1 MTTPQPPIDTSGD
14 PASSRTPWA
23 VHVACYVL
31 LALLLAWI
39 LVQRYLRPLVLEPG
53 ITVAASCPAGTQNA
67 ASSPP
72 ASPLDQRI
80 DPNTASWSELT
91 RLPRI
96 GEQIAKRIVEYRESH
111 RPATGSG
118 SGTTISH
125 RAATVPATGSDIA
138 TSPPVFTCPQDL
150 AKVRGIGPKT
160 VELISPH
167 LKFPPPPA
175 TGPY

>member
-39 LVQRYLRPLVLEPG
+39 LVQRYLRPLVLEQG

-111 RPATGSG
+111 RAATGSG
-118 SGTTISH
+118 SGP
-125 RAATVPATGSDIA
+125 AA
-138 TSPPVFTCPQDL
+138 SPPVFACPQDL
-150 AKVRGIGPKT
+150 GKVRGIGPKT
-160 VELISPH
+160 VELIAPH
-167 LKFPPPPA
+167 LKFPTPPA
-175 TGPY
+175 TGPH

>member
-1 MTTPQPPIDTSGD
+1 MTAPQPPIDTSGD
-14 PASSRTPWA
+14 PASSRTPWS
-23 VHVACYVL
+23 VHVACYIL

-67 ASSPP
+67 ASSQS

-96 GEQIAKRIVEYRESH
+96 GEQIAKRIVEYRQSH
-111 RPATGSG
+111 RPATTPASDSG
-118 SGTTISH
+118 G
-125 RAATVPATGSDIA
+125 A

-150 AKVRGIGPKT
+150 GKIRGIGPKT
-160 VELISPH
+160 VELIAPH
-167 LKFPPPPA
+167 LKLPPPPA
-175 TGPY
+175 TGPQ

>member
-53 ITVAASCPAGTQNA
+53 ITVAVSCPAGTQSA
-67 ASSPP
+67 ASSQP

-96 GEQIAKRIVEYRESH
+96 GEQIAKRIVEYRQTH
-111 RPATGSG
+111 RPVG
-118 SGTTISH
+118 
-125 RAATVPATGSDIA
+125 RAHGAAAP
-138 TSPPVFTCPQDL
+138 PPVFTCPQDL
-150 AKVRGIGPKT
+150 GKIRGIGPKT
-160 VELISPH
+160 VELIAPH
-167 LKFPPPPA
+167 LKFPSPPA

>member
-39 LVQRYLRPLVLEPG
+39 LVQRYLRPMVLEPG
-53 ITVAASCPAGTQNA
+53 IAVAASCPAGAQNA

-80 DPNTASWSELT
+80 DPNTASWSEMT

-111 RPATGSG
+111 R
-118 SGTTISH
+118 
-125 RAATVPATGSDIA
+125 AAAVPASDSGIA

-167 LKFPPPPA
+167 LKFPSPPA